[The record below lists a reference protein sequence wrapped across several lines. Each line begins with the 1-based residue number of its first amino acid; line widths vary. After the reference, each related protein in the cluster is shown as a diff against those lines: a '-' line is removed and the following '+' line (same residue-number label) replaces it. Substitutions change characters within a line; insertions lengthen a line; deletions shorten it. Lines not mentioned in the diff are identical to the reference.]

1 MRERSRAREGAVLA
15 RRSLSAL
22 LLAGILAAVLF
33 GCRDELTKPVD
44 TNLPPDTYL
53 TGVPAE
59 STTAFYRVRLFW
71 HGNDYDGRVVGYEF
85 AITDS
90 LPADPDTITFHY
102 TTRTDSL
109 FLFPVGTSQQVLGHR
124 FYIRAIDNDGA
135 EDPEPAWTFFG
146 SLDLIPP
153 TAIFT
158 VAEAFN
164 PENGET
170 QPLTSTH
177 QAVPTDTVRTGWD
190 VRFRWLGVDG
200 DRMLN
205 EEGDTVSVGEIRA
218 YEYWLVPLEAAPNSG
233 GIGDTTALYDKLN
246 SGKYYFSLRAQDEAG
261 FMGLD
266 PAIRSF
272 VWNYDPETHFRLGWD
287 PAAAD
292 SAVVFYARSAG
303 WEGDSL
309 FFAGDTV
316 PLGTSQSSVYSVTV
330 RVGVW
335 GEDPDDLNDAGVS
348 RFQYRLGA
356 QRWAPIQDTLG
367 GYVVLSGLKTTNGFL
382 NVRCAD
388 GLGRP
393 DGSPAQIDFYVNRA
407 PSLLDTV
414 AIVGG
419 EPLLQIPYPNQY
431 IHIDSI
437 RAWGDSLRVRVQA
450 QDPDETTERFYYS
463 FRTHGQLFLHR
474 NETSVTEYRDVM
486 IPYPL
491 ASLGPDTLDVR
502 VQEDARS
509 DTQRRQAIRQI
520 PFRVVGD

>member
-22 LLAGILAAVLF
+22 LLAGILAIVMF
-33 GCRDELTKPVD
+33 GCRDELTSTVD
-44 TNLPPDTYL
+44 TNSPPDTYL

-71 HGNDYDGRVVGYEF
+71 YGNDYDGRVVGYEF

-90 LPADPDTITFHY
+90 VPADPDTITFHY

-109 FLFPVGTSQQVLGHR
+109 FLFPVGASQQVLGHR
-124 FYIRAIDNDGA
+124 FYVRAIDNDGA
-135 EDPEPAWTFFG
+135 VDPEPAWTFFG
-146 SLDLIPP
+146 ALDLMPP
-153 TAIFT
+153 SAIFI

-164 PENGET
+164 PDNGDAQE
-170 QPLTSTH
+170 LTSTN
-177 QAVPTDTVRTGWD
+177 QAVPTDTVQTGWD
-190 VRFRWLGVDG
+190 VRFQWRGVDD
-200 DRMLN
+200 DRMLT

-218 YEYWLVPLEAAPNSG
+218 YEYWLVPLEAAPNAGDIS
-233 GIGDTTALYDKLN
+233 DTTALYDKLG

-261 FMGLD
+261 FMGFD

-272 VWNYDPETHFRLGWD
+272 VWNYDPKTHFRLEWD
-287 PAAAD
+287 PEAAD
-292 SAVVFYARSAG
+292 SAVVFYARSTG

-335 GEDPDDLNDAGVS
+335 GEDPDDTENLGVS

-356 QRWAPIQDTLG
+356 ESWKPIQDTLG
-367 GYVVLSGLKTTNGFL
+367 GYFEKSGLKTTDGFL
-382 NVRCAD
+382 NLRCAD
-388 GLGRP
+388 ALGRP
-393 DGSPAQIDFYVNRA
+393 DGTPAQINFFVNRA
-407 PSLLDTV
+407 PALLDTV
-414 AIVGG
+414 AVEDG
-419 EPLLQIPYPNQY
+419 EPLLQIPYPNQA

-437 RAWGDSLRVRVQA
+437 RAWGDSLKVRVRA
-450 QDPDETTERFYYS
+450 KDPDETTDKFQYS
-463 FRTHGQLFLHR
+463 FRTYGALFLLR
-474 NETSVTEYRDVM
+474 NEDSMTGYREVM

-502 VQEDARS
+502 IQEDAKGDVRHREA
-509 DTQRRQAIRQI
+509 RRHI